1 MKELP
6 PLDGLSHAEKDAVI
20 GGLWQELQRLRTE
33 VETLKQKRAKKTS
46 RNSSLPP
53 SKGFKPNQSSAQS
66 PTVVGEK
73 TESHRNGG
81 RALSQQPDPVVVAQ
95 AKRCPHCGVAVELST
110 QCLSGIYERI
120 ELPRFTPHITRVE
133 RYGGMC
139 RCCQQTYEAP
149 VPVGLEP
156 GSPFGTSVA
165 TLVTYLR
172 YSHAISYQRL
182 SQLMKELYGLSLS
195 EGAIA
200 NLLQRVQ
207 AQLETPVTK
216 IVERLRRA
224 RLVGSDETGAR
235 VNGKTQWEWVFQ
247 NEQVCLHVIRPS
259 RGKAVI
265 DMVMAGHQPQ
275 IWLSDLFSAQAAH
288 PAEDWQVC
296 LAHQLRDCQ
305 YAIDAGDELFAP
317 RIKRLL
323 LKAIALQ
330 RRRHTLAASSVE
342 QYCTRFRGSLREI
355 LKLQPQ
361 SIEGQ
366 RLLKR
371 YQKIQAHLLL
381 FLSDETIPPTNNS
394 SEQALR
400 WSVVFRKV
408 TNGFRSDWGEQSC
421 LLKFAHWSTRHSVRG
436 FLPLMPFPVPLLQT
450 RPIGYWVEQ
459 LRV

>member
-1 MKELP
+1 MQELP
-6 PLDGLSHAEKDAVI
+6 PLDGLSHAEKDALI
-20 GGLWQELQRLRTE
+20 RGLWQELQTLRAE
-33 VETLKQKRAKKTS
+33 VETLKQKRVKKTS

-53 SKGFKPNQSSAQS
+53 SKGFKPNQSQIQVSSAEAEER
-66 PTVVGEK
+66 TG
-73 TESHRNGG
+73 HRGGG
-81 RALSQQPDPVVVAQ
+81 RDLSQHPDQVVVAQ
-95 AKRCPHCGVAVELST
+95 AKTCPHCGAEVELST
-110 QCLSGIYERI
+110 QHLRGIYERI
-120 ELPRFTPHITRVE
+120 EVPRLTPHITRVE
-133 RYGGMC
+133 RYGGFC
-139 RCCQQTYEAP
+139 RCCEQGYEAP

-156 GSPFGTSVA
+156 GSPFGPSVA
-165 TLVTYLR
+165 SLLTYLR

-182 SQLMKELYGLSLS
+182 RQLMANLYGLSIS

-207 AQLETPVTK
+207 TQLETPVAR
-216 IVERLRRA
+216 IVDRLRQA

-265 DMVMAGHQPQ
+265 DAVMAGHRPQ
-275 IWLSDLFSAQAAH
+275 VWVSDLFSSQAAH
-288 PAEDWQVC
+288 PAQDWQVC

-317 RIKRLL
+317 RMKRLF

-330 RRRHTLAASSVE
+330 RRRYRLAPSTVQ
-342 QYCTRFRGSLREI
+342 QYGVRFRGTLREI
-355 LKLQPQ
+355 LKLSP
-361 SIEGQ
+361 SSPEGQ

-371 YQKIQAHLLL
+371 YRKIHSHLLL
-381 FLSDETIPPTNNS
+381 FLTDESIPPTNNS

-408 TNGFRSDWGEQSC
+408 THGFRSDWGTVLFAQVRSLVNTAQRQGISAFDAISRALTSQQSDW
-421 LLKFAHWSTRHSVRG
+421 LLG
-436 FLPLMPFPVPLLQT
+436 
-450 RPIGYWVEQ
+450 
-459 LRV
+459 